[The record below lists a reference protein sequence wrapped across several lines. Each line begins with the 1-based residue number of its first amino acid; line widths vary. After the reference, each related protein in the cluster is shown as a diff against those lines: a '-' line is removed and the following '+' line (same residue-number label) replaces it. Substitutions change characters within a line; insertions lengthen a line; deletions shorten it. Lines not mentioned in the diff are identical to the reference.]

1 MDVVPWVFTS
11 GWASGINGY
20 VVVLLLGGLGRFTG
34 VESVPPG
41 LERTDVLVAA
51 AILFCLD
58 AVADKIAY
66 VDSVW
71 DAVHTAIRPVIG
83 AVVSALIAG
92 HDGSLPQLAAG
103 AAGGGLALISHLVK
117 AGVRAGVNT
126 SPEPFSNIVVS
137 TAEDVTVAGVICLGL
152 LNPWLAAAVAALL
165 LITGLTLVVLL
176 FRRIRAFYRRR
187 RQRRALRSPG
197 TGLT

>member
-20 VVVLLLGGLGRFTG
+20 AVVLLLGGIGRFTDAQ
-34 VESVPPG
+34 SVPAG
-41 LERTDVLVAA
+41 LERTDVLIAA
-51 AILFCLD
+51 AVLFCLD
-58 AVADKIAY
+58 SVADKIAY

-83 AVVSALIAG
+83 AVVAALIAG
-92 HDGSLPQLAAG
+92 NDGSLPQLAAG

-137 TAEDVTVAGVICLGL
+137 TAEDVTVAGVICLGV
-152 LNPWLAAAVAALL
+152 LNPWAAASVAATLL
-165 LITGLTLVVLL
+165 VLGLALVVLL
-176 FRRIRAFYRRR
+176 FRRIRAYRRR
-187 RQRRALRSPG
+187 RRRRLGPAEAR
-197 TGLT
+197 

>member
-20 VVVLLLGGLGRFTG
+20 AVVLLLGLLGRFAG
-34 VESVPPG
+34 ADSVPPG

-58 AVADKIAY
+58 SVADKIAY

-71 DAVHTAIRPVIG
+71 DALHTVIRPVIG
-83 AVVSALIAG
+83 GVVAALLAG

-103 AAGGGLALISHLVK
+103 AAGGGVALVSHLVK
-117 AGVRAGVNT
+117 AGLRAGVNT
-126 SPEPFSNIVVS
+126 SPEPFSNVVVS
-137 TAEDVTVAGVICLGL
+137 TAEDVTVAGVICIGV
-152 LNPWLAAAVAALL
+152 LNPWVAAAVAAILL
-165 LITGLTLVVLL
+165 TIGLTLVVFL
-176 FRRIRAFYRRR
+176 FRRIRTYYRRR
-187 RQRRALRSPG
+187 RERRALRYS
-197 TGLT
+197 